1 MQYFLTGI
9 NEAVKDLKKPRRRR
23 EMNMSKETF
32 YVTTPIYYPSDRLH
46 IGHAY
51 TTTAADAIARFKEM
65 QGYDTMF
72 LTGSDEHGQ
81 KIERRAEEAGENP
94 RQFVNKVVATF
105 IDLWQKL
112 GIEYDQ
118 FIRTTDEN
126 HQRVV
131 QEIFQKLYDKG
142 DIYLDKYEGWYCTPC
157 ESYWQERQVS
167 EEEVCPDCGRPLEWV
182 AEESYFFK
190 MSKYADRLLEHIKE
204 HSDFIQPESRR
215 NEMINFIESGLDDL
229 SVSRTTFDWG
239 IECPVNEDHVI
250 YVWIDALSNYITAM
264 GYLSNEEKFNHYWP
278 ADIHLVGKDILR
290 FHTIIWPSILMAL
303 DLPLPKQVFGHG
315 WLLTE
320 TGKMS
325 KSVGNV
331 VDPLELIEDF
341 GRDAIRYFLLREVQF
356 GADGTYSTE
365 ALIQRINSD
374 LANDLGNLLNRTVS
388 MVEQYFSGVVPAPDA
403 ELEVDRDLKETAR
416 QTQERVAAELEG
428 LHFTTALEELWQF
441 VRRCN
446 NYIDQTKP
454 WILGRD
460 ESQQER
466 LGTILYNLLAGL
478 RQIAIM
484 LKPFLVDTPKKIGR
498 QIGAQQNI
506 RKASW
511 EDLTEWQVL
520 RPSSRVE
527 KGDALFPRIDLDEYF
542 EQKQE
547 SSREEEL
554 EVKGDKAESKKDDKK
569 AKPSAEEQIENL
581 ISFEDFKKLELKVAR
596 VIKAE
601 RISGSDNLMRLKVDL
616 GQEQRQLVAGLAG
629 HYSEEE
635 LKGKEIVIVAN
646 LEPAEIFGV
655 TSQGMLLAAEDE
667 DGSLAL
673 LQPENRVEPGS
684 HIS

>member
-1 MQYFLTGI
+1 
-9 NEAVKDLKKPRRRR
+9 
-23 EMNMSKETF
+23 MSKKDTF

-51 TTTAADAIARFKEM
+51 TTTAADAISRYKKLRGF
-65 QGYDTMF
+65 DTMF

-81 KIERRAEEAGENP
+81 KIERKAAEAETEP
-94 RQFVNKVVATF
+94 QQYVDKIVATF
-105 IDLWQKL
+105 IDLWQEL

-126 HQRVV
+126 HQQVV
-131 QEIFQKLYDKG
+131 QEIFKKLYEQG

-190 MSKYADRLLEHIKE
+190 MSKYAKPLLDHIKNNP
-204 HSDFIQPESRR
+204 DFIQPESRR
-215 NEMINFIESGLDDL
+215 NEMINFIEEGLDDL

-239 IECPVNEDHVI
+239 ITCPIDEDHVI

-264 GYLSNEEKFNHYWP
+264 GYLTDEDKFKHYWP

-290 FHTIIWPSILMAL
+290 FHTIIWPAILMAL

-331 VDPLELIEDF
+331 VDPLELIADF

-388 MVEQYFSGVVPAPDA
+388 MVEQYFSGVVPSPGE
-403 ELEVDRDLKETAR
+403 ELEIDRELKDLARETR
-416 QTQERVAAELEG
+416 EKLAAEIEE

-446 NYIDQTKP
+446 KYIDETQP

-460 ESQQER
+460 EDKKDR

-484 LKPFLVDTPKKIGR
+484 LKPFLVDAPGEL
-498 QIGAQQNI
+498 GAQLGARQEI
-506 RKASW
+506 KKADW
-511 EDLTEWQVL
+511 EDLTNWQGL
-520 RPSSRVE
+520 RSGSKVY
-527 KGDALFPRIDLDEYF
+527 KGEPLFPRVDMEEYF
-542 EQKQE
+542 AQKEEEEQKKEKNSRE
-547 SSREEEL
+547 SSGEQEDIEE
-554 EVKGDKAESKKDDKK
+554 D
-569 AKPSAEEQIENL
+569 EEGVNL
-581 ISFEDFKKLELKVAR
+581 ISFADFKKMELKVAR
-596 VIKAE
+596 ILKAE
-601 RISGSDNLMRLKVDL
+601 HISGSDNLLKLKVDL
-616 GQEQRQLVAGLAG
+616 GQEKRQLVAGIAQ
-629 HYSEEE
+629 HYAEEE
-635 LKGKEIVIVAN
+635 LTGKNIVMVAN

-655 TSQGMLLAAEDE
+655 KSQGMLLAAEDE
-667 DGSLAL
+667 DGSLAII
-673 LQPENRVEPGS
+673 QPDSKVEPGS
-684 HIS
+684 IIS